1 MATLRAESNQT
12 VDAEH
17 ASKII
22 YDVVIVGSGV
32 AGSILASELSA
43 KKHRVLILEAGPGKD
58 MSEAGYQKYLERFY
72 SATTKDNNSV
82 YARNPNAE
90 MPRSPD
96 IKPLRPGQPNTDAYW
111 VQYGPFVSDSV
122 YSRVLGGT
130 TNHWEA
136 KTIRMLRDDFS
147 LRTKYGQGLDWP
159 IGLDDLM
166 PHYRAA
172 EAEIGVSG
180 DAQAQRGVGV
190 EFDDGYVY
198 PMKEMPPSYLD
209 QVVSRG
215 LAGMKA
221 SLYGDEYPLDLTTFP
236 QGRNGVPNEAYRRW
250 NSGKLHTPVGA
261 VSSHQTEVGERCQ
274 GNTNCVPICPVQAK
288 YDARK
293 TLTKALNTGFV
304 TVLSQAVASQL
315 RYHSETGAV
324 ESIEVKVYRSLDSP
338 AHDTIQVRGK
348 IFILAANAVESARLL
363 LSSPVNPSCPSD
375 ALVGRNLMDHPYL
388 LAWGLLPQIAGV
400 GRGPVVTSG
409 ICNLRNGPF
418 RSRQAAF
425 AMDIHNDGWGWAT
438 GSPVTDLTHAV
449 DDLNKFGPELRSAMV
464 SQISRQL
471 LLAFMVEMPPE
482 PGNRVTV
489 NPAYTDALGN
499 PRPVVSYKLPDY
511 SLAAIEYTRKLSRL
525 LFQRL
530 GAEDCTSYNPLD
542 YGYVNYN
549 GQGYAIRGGNHLAG
563 THIMGTSKDNSVVNS
578 HQKSWN
584 HPNLYLAGA
593 GSMPTIGS
601 SNTTLTIAAL
611 CFRTAEAVLKDLAPT
626 HKLTS
631 R

>member
-1 MATLRAESNQT
+1 MAPLRTDITRT
-12 VDAEH
+12 VDADH
-17 ASKII
+17 ASKLP
-22 YDVVIVGSGV
+22 YDVVIVGSGI
-32 AGSILASELSA
+32 AGAILANELSA
-43 KKHRVLILEAGPGKD
+43 KHYKVLILEAGPGSD
-58 MSEAGYQKYLERFY
+58 ISQAGFQKYLERFY
-72 SATTKDNNSV
+72 SATSKDNNSP

-136 KTIRMLRDDFS
+136 KTIRMLRDDFEM
-147 LRTKYGQGLDWP
+147 RRKYGQGLDWP

-166 PHYRAA
+166 PYYRKA

-180 DAQAQRGVGV
+180 DAAAQTALGV
-190 EFDDGYVY
+190 EFEKGYVY
-198 PMKEMPPSYLD
+198 PMLEMPPSYLD
-209 QVVSRG
+209 RSVGEG

-221 SLYGDEYPLDLTTFP
+221 SLYGEEIPLTLTTFP
-236 QGRNGVPNEAYRRW
+236 QGRNGVPNPAYKPW
-250 NSGKLHTPVGA
+250 NQGKLYTPVGA
-261 VSSHQTEVGERCQ
+261 VSLHQTEQGGRCQ

-293 TLTKALNTGFV
+293 TLVKALNSGRV
-304 TVLSQAVASQL
+304 DVMPQAVASRL
-315 RYHSETGAV
+315 KYDATNASVTSV
-324 ESIEVKVYRSLDSP
+324 EVKVYGSLDSP
-338 AHDTIQVRGK
+338 EARTIHVRGRV
-348 IFILAANAVESARLL
+348 FILAANAVETARLL
-363 LSSPVNPSCPSD
+363 LSSQTNPSCPSD
-375 ALVGRNLMDHPYL
+375 ALIGRNLMDHPYL
-388 LAWGLLPQIAGV
+388 LAWGLLPKIAGV

-425 AMDIHNDGWGWAT
+425 AVDIHNDGWGWAT
-438 GSPVTDLTHAV
+438 GAPVSDLVYAV
-449 DDLNKFGPELRSAMV
+449 DALNKYGSELRSAMV

-489 NPAYTDALGN
+489 DPSYTDAIGN

-511 SLAAIEYTRKLSRL
+511 SLAAVEYARKLSRL

-530 GAEDCTSYNPLD
+530 GAEDYTSYDPLD

-549 GQGYAIRGGNHLAG
+549 GQGYSIRGGNHIAG
-563 THIMGTSKDNSVVNS
+563 THIMGTSKSNSVVDS
-578 HQKSWN
+578 FQKSWN

-611 CFRTAEAVLKDLAPT
+611 CFRTAEAVLKDLAPPT
-626 HKLTS
+626 N
-631 R
+631 